1 MGAFRRWHVFP
12 GGVRDIALARSADGG
27 RTFQAPVRVSEDNW
41 KIDACPDD
49 GPAMTIDR
57 RGVLHITWP
66 TLVRDP
72 DAQRMAIFESTST
85 DGGATFSPRA
95 RVDAA
100 AGGPAHP
107 RIATGAAG
115 PS

>member
-1 MGAFRRWHVFP
+1 
-12 GGVRDIALARSADGG
+12 
-27 RTFQAPVRVSEDNW
+27 VRVSEDNW

-72 DAQRMAIFESTST
+72 DAQRMAIFEVVAWTDQTRNGSTI
-85 DGGATFSPRA
+85 RA
-95 RVDAA
+95 RRDI
-100 AGGPAHP
+100 
-107 RIATGAAG
+107 R
-115 PS
+115 

>member
-27 RTFQAPVRVSEDNW
+27 RTFQDPVRVSEDNW

-72 DAQRMAIFESTST
+72 DAQRMAIFEVVAWTDQTRNGSTI
-85 DGGATFSPRA
+85 RA
-95 RVDAA
+95 RRDI
-100 AGGPAHP
+100 
-107 RIATGAAG
+107 R
-115 PS
+115 